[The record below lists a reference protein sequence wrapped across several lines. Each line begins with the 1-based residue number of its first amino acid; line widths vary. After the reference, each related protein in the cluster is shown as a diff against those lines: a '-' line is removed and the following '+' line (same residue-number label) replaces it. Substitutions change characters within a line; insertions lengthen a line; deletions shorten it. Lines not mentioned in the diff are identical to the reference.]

1 MYIKNVEYP
10 FCSWKIRR
18 KINLKFRR
26 GLSQKIS
33 LYVGIV
39 IFIGFTLLISIVL
52 KEVYNSS
59 KEDATNYAI
68 MNSNY
73 YAQTV
78 KNDFG
83 TLAYTL
89 KDFSAEV
96 EVLRKNN
103 NITRDKVIE
112 IQKIILKN
120 HPYVIAMGIGYE
132 PNAFDGKDNE
142 NKGKFPSDNT
152 GRFIPYVSKSGN
164 SFVVEP
170 LVDYD
175 NNESE
180 WYTYPKKEGKA
191 ILTEPYIYKVDS
203 RDVTM
208 TTIAY
213 PIIDQGNKFLGVVTF
228 DIDLD
233 YIHKQ
238 SKQVRPMGGFVEIL
252 SSKGI
257 YVANSLND
265 KCLMKDSTENNEW
278 KEYIKRTS
286 KGESFFK
293 YGISSTMNE
302 KVLRVFSPINIQG
315 TEQYWTYVSVIPLSN
330 ILARYNVLLKTSIII
345 SLIAIILIIIITI
358 ILISKQINKM
368 VNISKILKQMANSD
382 FTGNVPNEYLK
393 SKDEIGDLSRAIQ
406 TMQKSLKDAINGV
419 KEESYAVD
427 ISANNVQ
434 NDIIDLNDDIGDV
447 SATTQQL
454 SAGMEETAASME
466 QMNSTSIEIGQ
477 SINSIANKADKGL
490 NDALEIKGRAEKL
503 KEDVTESQKIA
514 HNTRVEIDERLR
526 EAIKESK
533 AIEQI
538 SLFTDSISQIASQTN
553 LLALNAAIEAARAG
567 EVGKGFAVVA
577 DEIRKLAEDSQNNVV
592 QIQEVTNKVVLSVE
606 NLIESSEQA
615 LDFIQNKV
623 MEDYNKMVD
632 TGSKYYDDAEY
643 LNSIVTEFSSTA
655 KQLSST
661 IENMLKSIEEMTYAN
676 NEAADGTQNIAEKTG
691 NIVDKTSN
699 VIDMVSKSKESSEK
713 LLKIVSRFK
722 I

>member
-1 MYIKNVEYP
+1 
-10 FCSWKIRR
+10 
-18 KINLKFRR
+18 
-26 GLSQKIS
+26 
-33 LYVGIV
+33 
-39 IFIGFTLLISIVL
+39 
-52 KEVYNSS
+52 
-59 KEDATNYAI
+59 
-68 MNSNY
+68 
-73 YAQTV
+73 
-78 KNDFG
+78 
-83 TLAYTL
+83 
-89 KDFSAEV
+89 
-96 EVLRKNN
+96 
-103 NITRDKVIE
+103 
-112 IQKIILKN
+112 
-120 HPYVIAMGIGYE
+120 
-132 PNAFDGKDNE
+132 
-142 NKGKFPSDNT
+142 
-152 GRFIPYVSKSGN
+152 
-164 SFVVEP
+164 
-170 LVDYD
+170 
-175 NNESE
+175 
-180 WYTYPKKEGKA
+180 
-191 ILTEPYIYKVDS
+191 
-203 RDVTM
+203 
-208 TTIAY
+208 
-213 PIIDQGNKFLGVVTF
+213 
-228 DIDLD
+228 
-233 YIHKQ
+233 
-238 SKQVRPMGGFVEIL
+238 
-252 SSKGI
+252 
-257 YVANSLND
+257 
-265 KCLMKDSTENNEW
+265 
-278 KEYIKRTS
+278 
-286 KGESFFK
+286 
-293 YGISSTMNE
+293 
-302 KVLRVFSPINIQG
+302 
-315 TEQYWTYVSVIPLSN
+315 
-330 ILARYNVLLKTSIII
+330 
-345 SLIAIILIIIITI
+345 
-358 ILISKQINKM
+358 M